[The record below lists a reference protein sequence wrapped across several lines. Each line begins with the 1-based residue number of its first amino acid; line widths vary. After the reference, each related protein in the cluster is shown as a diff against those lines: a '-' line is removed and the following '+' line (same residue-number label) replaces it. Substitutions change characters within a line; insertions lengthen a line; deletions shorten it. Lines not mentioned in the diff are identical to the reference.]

1 MALKFQSL
9 AERQE
14 TLEGLDLIDNIGAPT
29 YPVYWKKQHIDLRV
43 QRVPIEFPFFN
54 LSNAR
59 TKDTQAE
66 YISIHNKSVNFFK
79 TLDDLEAQESQY
91 EILKNNYVKTTGD
104 SISSILYK
112 NLKNG
117 EQTEPL
123 VLTKDYKVLS
133 GNRRL
138 LYSII
143 FLGSNHPKL
152 PVYLKFEILSATC
165 SGVAKKIE
173 RSKEYLK
180 A

>member
-1 MALKFQSL
+1 MGLKFQSV

-29 YPVYWKKQHIDLRV
+29 YPVYWKKQHLDLKV

-66 YISIHNKSVNFFK
+66 YISIHNKSDNFFK
-79 TLDDLEAQESQY
+79 TLDDLQAQESQY

-138 LYSII
+138 CIMRGLDEAAI
-143 FLGSNHPKL
+143 
-152 PVYLKFEILSATC
+152 E
-165 SGVAKKIE
+165 SGKP
-173 RSKEYLK
+173 RN
-180 A
+180 